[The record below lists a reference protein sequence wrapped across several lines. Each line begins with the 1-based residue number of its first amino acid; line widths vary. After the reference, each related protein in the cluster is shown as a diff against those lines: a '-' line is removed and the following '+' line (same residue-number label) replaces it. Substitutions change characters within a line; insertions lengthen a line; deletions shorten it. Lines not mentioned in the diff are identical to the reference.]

1 MPESEVLSIRLPR
14 KVKAKLEKL
23 AKLSGRSKSWHAAEA
38 LNAYVDY
45 QMPIVK
51 SIVEAMENARNGGVT
66 YSLDEVK
73 ARTGKIIER
82 AKAAKAKHATR
93 QK

>member
-1 MPESEVLSIRLPR
+1 MSESEVLSIRLPR
-14 KVKAKLEKL
+14 KTKTKLEKL

-51 SIVEAMENARNGGVT
+51 GIAQAMADGR
-66 YSLDEVK
+66 
-73 ARTGKIIER
+73 AGKDQ
-82 AKAAKAKHATR
+82 AA
-93 QK
+93 

>member
-1 MPESEVLSIRLPR
+1 MPTAKCSPSACRA

-38 LNAYVDY
+38 LDAYVDY

-51 SIVEAMENARNGGVT
+51 SIREAKETAR
-66 YSLDEVK
+66 
-73 ARTGKIIER
+73 
-82 AKAAKAKHATR
+82 R
-93 QK
+93 QSIPL

>member
-1 MPESEVLSIRLPR
+1 MSDSEVLSIRLPR

-23 AKLSGRSKSWHAAEA
+23 AKLSGRSKSWHAADA
-38 LNAYVDY
+38 LDAYVDH

-51 SIVEAMENARNGGVT
+51 GIVEARDAARKGGKAYTHEEVMAR
-66 YSLDEVK
+66 LD
-73 ARTGKIIER
+73 KIIAR
-82 AKAAKAKHATR
+82 AEAKSAAK

>member
-14 KVKAKLEKL
+14 KVKAKLERL

-38 LNAYVDY
+38 LDAYVDY

-51 SIVEAMENARNGGVT
+51 SIVEAMEEGRARKGVPHDDVVKRLNT
-66 YSLDEVK
+66 RLDAMEK
-73 ARTGKIIER
+73 K
-82 AKAAKAKHATR
+82 KAKRA
-93 QK
+93 

>member
-1 MPESEVLSIRLPR
+1 MSDSEVLSIRLPR

-38 LNAYVDY
+38 LDAYVDY

-51 SIVEAMENARNGGVT
+51 SIAQAMEDGRAG
-66 YSLDEVK
+66 K
-73 ARTGKIIER
+73 AIP
-82 AKAAKAKHATR
+82 H
-93 QK
+93 

>member
-1 MPESEVLSIRLPR
+1 MPESDILSIRLPR

-38 LNAYVDY
+38 LDAYVDW

-51 SIVEAMENARNGGVT
+51 SIVQAMEDGRAGKGVP
-66 YSLDEVK
+66 LQQVK
-73 ARTGKIIER
+73 AETKAIIE
-82 AKAAKAKHATR
+82 AAKAKAKQR
-93 QK
+93 A

>member
-1 MPESEVLSIRLPR
+1 MSDSEVLSIRLPR
-14 KVKAKLEKL
+14 KVKARLEKL

-38 LNAYVDY
+38 LDAYVVW

-51 SIVEAMENARNGGVT
+51 SIVAARENARNGGKT
-66 YSLDEVK
+66 YTMEEVM
-73 ARTGKIIER
+73 ARMDRTIER
-82 AKAAKAKHATR
+82 AKAKHAAR

>member
-51 SIVEAMENARNGGVT
+51 SIVEALEDGRAGKGV
-66 YSLDEVK
+66 SLERVK
-73 ARTGKIIER
+73 AETKAIIE
-82 AKAAKAKHATR
+82 AAKAQAKQRA
-93 QK
+93 